1 MPQIAR
7 NAEHDLC
14 KLSVAFERPLSIEVE
29 VSVALRVPATA
40 RWCAV
45 SGAVFRKCLVV
56 RATRSFAVVVVLSTI
71 DVTVLETVVFGSKM
85 RANGVLEHRHC
96 GQDVLMSDDRVDRDS
111 HENVFAEDN
120 DVVAHTVAVNL
131 FPSATAKNTVRNVA
145 QDGVSSAA
153 FEAGKRD
160 GFVRTDLEDAACAET
175 LSAFGC
181 C

>member
-14 KLSVAFERPLSIEVE
+14 KLPVAFEMPLSIEVE

-85 RANGVLEHRHC
+85 RLVPRHC
-96 GQDVLMSDDRVDRDS
+96 RRSGVVNWCWTENRVEGSLMKQLL
-111 HENVFAEDN
+111 
-120 DVVAHTVAVNL
+120 HTRCCT
-131 FPSATAKNTVRNVA
+131 PSSSSSPCRSRSQATRK
-145 QDGVSSAA
+145 GPL
-153 FEAGKRD
+153 
-160 GFVRTDLEDAACAET
+160 RTRLWN
-175 LSAFGC
+175 
-181 C
+181 